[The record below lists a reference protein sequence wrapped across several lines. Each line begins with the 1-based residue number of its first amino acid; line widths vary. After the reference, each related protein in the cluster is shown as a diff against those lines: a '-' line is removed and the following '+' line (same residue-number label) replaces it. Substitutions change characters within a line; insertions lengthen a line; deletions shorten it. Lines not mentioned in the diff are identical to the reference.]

1 MVIFKHEL
9 RQGRI
14 SLLVWTAV
22 IACMMGV
29 CILIF
34 PEMSDE
40 IGGVSDVF
48 ASMGS
53 FSAAF
58 GMDRLNFGELIGF
71 FGVECGNVLGLGGA
85 FFAALTG
92 VSALAKEEREG
103 TAEFLLTHPVSRIGI
118 IAEKLCA
125 VAAQVL
131 ALNLVCIAVTALSVW
146 YIDGEVPVKTVGLLF
161 LAYFLMQLEV
171 AAVTFGISAFL
182 RRGGLGIGLGLAAL
196 FYFMNIVA
204 NLTDKAAFL
213 KYLTPFGY
221 TESADIIADNALQ
234 GGYLAVGAAMAAV
247 GVALAF
253 LWYGKKDIA

>member
-1 MVIFKHEL
+1 MMIFKHEL

-40 IGGVSDVF
+40 MGEVSAVF

-53 FSAAF
+53 LSTAF
-58 GMDRLNFGELIGF
+58 GLDRLNYGELIGF
-71 FGVECGNVLGLGGA
+71 FGVECGNILGLGGA

-103 TAEFLLTHPVSRIGI
+103 TAEFLLTHPVSRTGI

-131 ALNLVCIAVTALSVW
+131 VLNLVCIAVTALSVW

-171 AAVTFGISAFL
+171 AVVTFGISAFL

-221 TESADIIADNALQ
+221 TESADIIADNALP
-234 GGYLAVGAAMAAV
+234 GEYLAVGAAMAAV

-253 LWYGKKDIA
+253 LWYGKKDIS